1 MKKYCNFCGTCQDK
15 VKSLIAGPGVYICN
29 ECIDLLHE
37 MIHTEKPGIMDENS
51 NRIINNTEKKES
63 L

>member
-15 VKSLIAGPGVYICN
+15 VKNLIAGPGVYICN

-37 MIHTEKPGIMDENS
+37 MIHNEVEKTGIMDENC
-51 NRIINNTEKKES
+51 NRIIDNVENKE
-63 L
+63 